1 MFEYL
6 QISNVRER
14 YLVGLA
20 DIVLRGVAPLM
31 RRRPSRSGGPARR
44 ILLLRLERIGDL
56 LMALQAIRDVRR
68 QAPQAQIDLIVG
80 SWNAAL
86 ANAIGDLDGVEPL
99 DVSWMTGKKHAATWA
114 TLLSTAWTWRRRR
127 YDLEVNLEGDIR
139 SNLLLGVSAAGR
151 RVGFSMRGGG
161 PLLTD
166 PVDFSRTAHTA
177 TNIRRLVQHA
187 VGKELGELDH
197 ASDSAPARL
206 QIPEEATARAEAL
219 LARSGATGM
228 LIGIQASA
236 GQEIKQWDPDR
247 FAQVGT
253 VLAREYD
260 ATLVI
265 TGTEGE
271 RHLTERVKRGVGEHV
286 RTVDL
291 TADIDLPMLGGIIE
305 RLALLLTCAWAR
317 PPRREKFL
325 KRHIP
330 GLAGIHPGIRRSADP
345 TTDRGQSYMALSKPR
360 TTEPGSRDD
369 HADTGRHLAPGAT
382 HLPGAAPVTAE
393 IA

>member
-86 ANAIGDLDGVEPL
+86 ANAIGDLDGVETL
-99 DVSWMTGKKHAATWA
+99 DVPWMTGKKHAATWA
-114 TLLSTAWTWRRRR
+114 TLLSTAWTWRRRG
-127 YDLEVNLEGDIR
+127 YDLGVNLEGDIR

-187 VGKELGELDH
+187 VGKELGKLDH

-206 QIPEEATARAEAL
+206 QIPEEATTRAEAL

-253 VLAREYD
+253 VLARE
-260 ATLVI
+260 
-265 TGTEGE
+265 
-271 RHLTERVKRGVGEHV
+271 
-286 RTVDL
+286 
-291 TADIDLPMLGGIIE
+291 
-305 RLALLLTCAWAR
+305 
-317 PPRREKFL
+317 
-325 KRHIP
+325 
-330 GLAGIHPGIRRSADP
+330 
-345 TTDRGQSYMALSKPR
+345 
-360 TTEPGSRDD
+360 
-369 HADTGRHLAPGAT
+369 
-382 HLPGAAPVTAE
+382 
-393 IA
+393 